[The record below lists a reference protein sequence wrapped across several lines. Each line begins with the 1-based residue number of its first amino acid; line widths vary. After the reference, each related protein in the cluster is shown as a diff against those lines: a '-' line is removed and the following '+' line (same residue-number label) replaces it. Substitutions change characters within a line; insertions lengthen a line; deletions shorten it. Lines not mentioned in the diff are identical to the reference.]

1 MFLSVK
7 LYEQK
12 SAVRQTTSW
21 IRSEHQS
28 EVGVQKLDIHKTL
41 PPKTHAGING
51 FHITTAP

>member
-28 EVGVQKLDIHKTL
+28 EVGVQKLGIHKTL

-51 FHITTAP
+51 FHIPTAP